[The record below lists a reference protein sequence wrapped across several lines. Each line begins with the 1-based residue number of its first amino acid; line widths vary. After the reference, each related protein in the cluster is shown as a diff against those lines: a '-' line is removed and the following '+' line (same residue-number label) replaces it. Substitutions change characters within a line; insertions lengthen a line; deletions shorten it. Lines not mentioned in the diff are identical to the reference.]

1 MFFEMTVQIRVSNFQ
16 EGHKWYKTLL
26 KKEADL
32 IPHGGFVE
40 WEVIPGCWLQVS
52 EGVPAQG
59 SGPLRLGVKDLTVE
73 RERIM
78 KELRVDYFD
87 IHSRQEVGAKWATF
101 SDPWGNQIGFFEYI
115 NKLEEK
121 ERIQTV
127 TNLK

>member
-1 MFFEMTVQIRVSNFQ
+1 M
-16 EGHKWYKTLL
+16 
-26 KKEADL
+26 
-32 IPHGGFVE
+32 
-40 WEVIPGCWLQVS
+40 
-52 EGVPAQG
+52 
-59 SGPLRLGVKDLTVE
+59 E

-101 SDPWGNQIGFFEYI
+101 LDPWGNQIGFFEYI